1 MSRQGEQMRE
11 TYSDDAPLTSISTV
25 RYEEQLLSC
34 VLWHNEVLDDPDV
47 WVKPGMFQD
56 EALGRLWAVILE
68 KHEAK
73 EPITSTSFGGPY
85 QRYIRAIGSERWAD
99 ISAEYVSAGEA
110 KRLAKWIRDGF
121 HRRVLQDTA
130 NRILLAARD
139 PEKSEDELIEMLS
152 DSLLYLETESDAERV
167 SVGDQALAAYYE
179 WLLKVGEG
187 NIERGILTG
196 WASLDRLTLGWK
208 RKDLIVVGGRTS
220 VGKSAFSV
228 EVAIRAA
235 RQGYKVLIFS
245 LEMSEEQVR
254 ARMASNLAM
263 VPLHLLMDGR
273 AEKEDLDRVNNLGP
287 FIATIGVCDKR
298 GMTAEEI
305 STEMRRYKRKY
316 GLDLVIV
323 DYIQE
328 IDEKPLKQD
337 TAGAALARVTR
348 KLRKAAQVCDC
359 AVMTLSQLRREA
371 EGKAPTLADLFGSS
385 GIETGADMI
394 ILLHRDR
401 DEENK
406 NALQVHVAKHR
417 NGPTGKVEMHYNPEC
432 QTIHEIETRREYE

>member
-1 MSRQGEQMRE
+1 MGRPVATARE
-11 TYSDDAPLTSISTV
+11 AYSDDGPLMPISTV
-25 RYEEQLLSC
+25 RHEENLISC
-34 VLWHNEVLDDPDV
+34 VLYHNEVLDDPDV

-56 EALGRLWAVILE
+56 EALGRIWGAILE
-68 KHEAK
+68 LHEAN
-73 EPITSTSFGGPY
+73 EPISAASLGGPY
-85 QRYIRAIGSERWAD
+85 HRFVQAIGIERWAD
-99 ISAEYVSAGEA
+99 ISTSYVPASDAQ
-110 KRLAKWIRDGF
+110 KLAKWIREGF
-121 HRRVLQDTA
+121 NRRVLQDVA

-139 PEKSEDELIEMLS
+139 PEKRDDELIEMLS

-167 SVGDQALAAYYE
+167 SVGDKALTAYYE
-179 WLLKVGEG
+179 WLLKIDEG
-187 NIERGILTG
+187 GVEHGILTG
-196 WASLDRLTLGWK
+196 WTSLDILTLGWK

-220 VGKSAFSV
+220 VGKSAFSI
-228 EVAIRAA
+228 EVALRAA

-254 ARMASNLAM
+254 MRMAANLAR
-263 VPLHLLMDGR
+263 VPLHLIVTGKVKKD
-273 AEKEDLDRVNNLGP
+273 DLDRMNNLGP
-287 FIATIGVCDKR
+287 FIAKIGVCDKR

-305 STEMRRYKRKY
+305 AAEMRRYKRKY

-394 ILLHRDR
+394 ILLHRER

-417 NGPTGKVEMHYNPEC
+417 NGPTGKIEMHYDPER
-432 QTIHEIETRREYE
+432 QTIHEFETRREYE